1 VANPHTSSLQPLKTA
16 AVLSTVMLIA
26 AGCAEDRGSGGSGG
40 GGPSVDYGASKEEY
54 AAALADMEPV
64 TLTLQSTAPKGAATG
79 RRFEEYAAA
88 VEEWSDGK
96 ITFEIV
102 FSNAIAPA
110 NEVDDA
116 LADGRLDIGS
126 VMPSLEPAEF
136 PANNVMWD
144 VSFVGR
150 QTPVDGLLQWHGA
163 ILETAAQEDALYEEF
178 EARGMKLLLP
188 AFHSGA
194 IAYSCTSERADL
206 DSLKGATIASQS
218 RVQNGQVEAL
228 GMQPSTVNY
237 AEMFES
243 LERGV
248 VDCALGTF
256 TVAALNGYIPSAPYF
271 VVDPEVGFGNAGGSI
286 AISLATWESL
296 PLAAQQLLYDR
307 LDVLLQAN
315 YESTWDNIADSL
327 TQVEEN
333 DGAVL
338 PLAKDARKA
347 LAAYNEQALAEAANN
362 SALPDSEAFVT
373 ALEQALEE
381 WTAKVEQ
388 TAPGLDVG
396 YDEFLEWHA
405 AGYPDLQSYFDQLWS
420 DAMQQRR
427 PGSEA

>member
-1 VANPHTSSLQPLKTA
+1 MANPHTSSLQPLKTA

-188 AFHSGA
+188 AFHSGR
-194 IAYSCTSERADL
+194 SPTPV
-206 DSLKGATIASQS
+206 
-218 RVQNGQVEAL
+218 RV
-228 GMQPSTVNY
+228 
-237 AEMFES
+237 
-243 LERGV
+243 
-248 VDCALGTF
+248 
-256 TVAALNGYIPSAPYF
+256 SAP
-271 VVDPEVGFGNAGGSI
+271 I
-286 AISLATWESL
+286 
-296 PLAAQQLLYDR
+296 
-307 LDVLLQAN
+307 
-315 YESTWDNIADSL
+315 
-327 TQVEEN
+327 
-333 DGAVL
+333 
-338 PLAKDARKA
+338 
-347 LAAYNEQALAEAANN
+347 
-362 SALPDSEAFVT
+362 
-373 ALEQALEE
+373 
-381 WTAKVEQ
+381 WT
-388 TAPGLDVG
+388 
-396 YDEFLEWHA
+396 
-405 AGYPDLQSYFDQLWS
+405 
-420 DAMQQRR
+420 R
-427 PGSEA
+427 